1 MLLFEGR
8 GIEVENPT
16 FALGVRF
23 LLSTKGLLKFPTQG
37 GSSTGLVLR
46 RLSKD
51 LFCSFFTSSLLL
63 IIASLSCVLG
73 KMENTNF
80 THVSLNYQDF

>member
-1 MLLFEGR
+1 MLLFEGH

-63 IIASLSCVLG
+63 VTASLSCVLG

-80 THVSLNYQDF
+80 THVSLNYQHF